1 MKTKLIAGAAG
12 TSLLLAGLTVTAPP
26 AAAAAP
32 PKITIAISG
41 DQATITQ
48 SQMRPGIVEFTIGE
62 TFNVPGPD
70 GGPEPLGIMRTD
82 QFDDVMSQ
90 FADVFGDPSD
100 PTAGAKAAAA
110 MRTIRENA
118 TFYGGGL
125 KGTTYQVRLPAG
137 NYYLLGVQSAA
148 MGLTK
153 PAPFTVSGQPRT
165 GQLHATTGKIRAE
178 SVKGGGNKWV
188 TAGLRTMG
196 NGWLKFTNASKEL
209 HFLDM
214 LGVTPKTTLAQVGK
228 AFQSDTPPKFFT
240 GNDYTFEVVSPGV
253 SMAIKGPIASGRYL
267 LTCFVPSEA
276 DGTPHA
282 FMGMLKLVT
291 VD

>member
-1 MKTKLIAGAAG
+1 
-12 TSLLLAGLTVTAPP
+12 
-26 AAAAAP
+26 
-32 PKITIAISG
+32 
-41 DQATITQ
+41 
-48 SQMRPGIVEFTIGE
+48 
-62 TFNVPGPD
+62 
-70 GGPEPLGIMRTD
+70 MRTD
-82 QFDDVMSQ
+82 QFDLVMAT
-90 FADVFGDPSD
+90 FPAVFGDPTD
-100 PTAGAKAAAA
+100 PAAGAASAQA

-125 KGTTYQVRLPAG
+125 EGTTYQVRLPAG
-137 NYYLLGVQSAA
+137 TYYLLGVQSAA

-153 PAPFTVSGQPRT
+153 PAMFTVSGQPRK
-165 GQLHATTGKIRAE
+165 GALHSTKGKIRAE

-209 HFLDM
+209 HFVDM
-214 LGVTPKTTLAQVGK
+214 LGVKPKTTLAQVNK
-228 AFQSDTPPKFFT
+228 AFQSNKPPKIFT
-240 GNDYTFEVVSPGV
+240 GNDYTYEVVSPGV
-253 SMAIKGPIASGRYL
+253 SVAIKGPIKPGRYL
-267 LTCFVPSEA
+267 LTCFVPSEI